1 MIIFWDADD
10 AAELKFKAL
19 KILQHPFLT
28 GSFIIADHNPASR
41 GPSEPR
47 PSLPA
52 QPASVCRKIIGT
64 GETVL
69 EDGDGDHY
77 FLLKISFSEANN

>member
-41 GPSEPR
+41 GPEWA
-47 PSLPA
+47 LAITA

-69 EDGDGDHY
+69 EDGDHY

>member
-41 GPSEPR
+41 GHKWAPAIR
-47 PSLPA
+47 A

-69 EDGDGDHY
+69 EDGDHY

>member
-10 AAELKFKAL
+10 AAELEFKAL

-28 GSFIIADHNPASR
+28 GSFIIADHNPVSR
-41 GPSEPR
+41 GR
-47 PSLPA
+47 A
-52 QPASVCRKIIGT
+52 GQTRADQPLCTIIIGT
-64 GETVL
+64 GETRM
-69 EDGDGDHY
+69 EDGDHY

>member
-28 GSFIIADHNPASR
+28 GSFIIADHNPASA
-41 GPSEPR
+41 
-47 PSLPA
+47 A
-52 QPASVCRKIIGT
+52 QVSPGHQRQHSQPLCAGK
-64 GETVL
+64 
-69 EDGDGDHY
+69 
-77 FLLKISFSEANN
+77 